1 MTFGFSHRQ
10 GFRSFLLLFALG
22 EKEWN
27 ISRNHVMQI
36 CFPQASNACP
46 GGNEAE
52 KERRSVAKSAST
64 TGGPAP
70 LDFAIV
76 LGCVFLSPVCGVF
89 LRCLTYR
96 KRTQL
101 NTALS
106 QCFFFI
112 FMFVLRLPP
121 PSILFLW
128 EGCKEADA
136 FWIVEY

>member
-1 MTFGFSHRQ
+1 MLVQ
-10 GFRSFLLLFALG
+10 
-22 EKEWN
+22 
-27 ISRNHVMQI
+27 
-36 CFPQASNACP
+36 

-64 TGGPAP
+64 TGGPAL

-106 QCFFFI
+106 QSFFLHI
-112 FMFVLRLPP
+112 HVCPP
-121 PSILFLW
+121 PASPKHLFSLGGLQRGRCLLDCGILMPVFCGLSLQL
-128 EGCKEADA
+128 GNVLAVDCDG
-136 FWIVEY
+136 